1 MSYFDKQYAQDK
13 QEIESID
20 RLLNGVWKT
29 LANCITPEGVWPYDI
44 TDGKHISV
52 DNFSVSTQ
60 AMVHFSLE
68 IAKRGLPF
76 HEFSCKKPAG
86 YRVPKAPSLD
96 RQTLKDIT
104 TAIEASRRKLT
115 AVPNLAGD
123 IARGTFGELNPFT
136 LSWLIPIS
144 TASSSSEQLF
154 ALAKQSLH
162 QAERHRDGSISILKL
177 NDAYEVST
185 HAFPVLRALQLYRML
200 KDAGKSISAEAHGT
214 FSSGSLG
221 EWFYSRLLDHL
232 AFATIKDGP
241 FDAAE
246 LAFSLEGYLL
256 CRPQLADGCNHD
268 RDAIDRAFEVLER
281 RQEITPYWRP
291 LKPLLT
297 NKRGFALL
305 PLSVEIVNSLFR
317 SCWILGTR
325 GDLLFSKHIQ
335 IFHHYYQW
343 IESRVTGGTFSP
355 AIGQKVDRRFLG
367 WHSEHLAVKDGI
379 HTWET
384 SQVGIYLIHYR
395 SMLQRHVAA
404 QCVFATGLKYQRPSI
419 GADSNARDVQSL
431 STYWKSEFQD
441 KFSPRPNHADDVYK
455 QIGEYFIAPR
465 ERTSDQGSGNAS
477 DAHYSMV
484 LYGPPGT
491 GKTTIAQAVAKAL
504 GWDFISLSPSDF
516 VQTGV
521 SQVEQ
526 RAKRIFEAL
535 TEQENCVILLD
546 EIDRLILDRNL
557 KAYDNQDDMFQM
569 MTPSML
575 PKLKELREKESS
587 IFVIATN
594 YFERIERAAVRAG
607 RVDDA
612 FLVGLPDFEARKAIL
627 YAQLRSQLQ
636 KAEPRLVRSKDDAIA
651 KITAWDSDM
660 SSHETAA
667 DEIRNQIGFVDKALS
682 TPESI
687 FKTSIDDLAAM
698 SPLASF
704 SELKQLVERT
714 VSTLL
719 AGVELHLKNLLTKSD
734 VESYL
739 KDFNRETLDL
749 KRCFEEQVKRM
760 VFDVRLS
767 NYKSRV
773 TVKEEDKKDPSR
785 IAALEN
791 PPTEELLDVIWLKVE
806 VRQKEQ
812 NQNEA
817 KLIRSLLTDL
827 LTRLCGTHVTDE
839 KLNSEFKTRCSDDQ
853 IFLRMKRQVDRISD
867 YLEGK

>member
-1 MSYFDKQYAQDK
+1 MSYFDKKYAQDK

-52 DNFSVSTQ
+52 EDFSVSTQ
-60 AMVHFSLE
+60 SMVHFSLE

-86 YRVPKAPSLD
+86 YRVPKAPSID
-96 RQTLKDIT
+96 RQTLEDIVA
-104 TAIEASRRKLT
+104 AIKASRSKLT
-115 AVPNLAGD
+115 TVPDLAGD

-144 TASSSSEQLF
+144 SESASSEQLF
-154 ALAKQSLH
+154 ALAHQSLDQAQRH
-162 QAERHRDGSISILKL
+162 QDGSISILKP

-200 KDAGKSISAEAHGT
+200 EKAGKAISAKAQDT

-355 AIGQKVDRRFLG
+355 VIGQKVDKRFLG

-404 QCVFATGLKYQRPSI
+404 QCVAATGLKYQRPLI
-419 GADSNARDVQSL
+419 GADSNTRDVQSL
-431 STYWKSEFQD
+431 STYWKTEFQD

-465 ERTSDQGSGNAS
+465 EGTSDQGVVNTS

-526 RAKRIFEAL
+526 RAKRIFETL

-612 FLVGLPDFEARKAIL
+612 FLVGLPDFEARKDIL
-627 YAQLRSQLQ
+627 FAQLRSQLK
-636 KAEPRLVRSKDDAIA
+636 KAAQRLARRKDDVVA
-651 KITAWDSDM
+651 KMKAWDSDRT
-660 SSHETAA
+660 SHETAA
-667 DEIRNQIGFVDKALS
+667 EELREQLAFVDKAIS

-687 FKTSIDDLAAM
+687 FKPSIDDLAAM

-719 AGVELHLKNLLTKSD
+719 ADVDLHIKNLLTEKD
-734 VESYL
+734 VDSYL
-739 KDFNRETLDL
+739 NEFNRETLNL
-749 KRCFEEQVKRM
+749 QSCFEEQVKRM

-773 TVKEEDKKDPSR
+773 SVKEEDKTDPSK

-806 VRQKEQ
+806 LPQEDRNQ
-812 NQNEA
+812 NQE
-817 KLIRSLLTDL
+817 KLIRSLLADL
-827 LTRLCGTHVTDE
+827 LTRLSGTHVTDGN
-839 KLNSEFKTRCSDDQ
+839 LNSEFESRCAKDQ
-853 IFLRMKRQVDRISD
+853 IFLRMKRQVGRILE